1 MRSSNPVF
9 SRRGFSRDNG
19 HAGFN
24 AAPQAGAATTGAN
37 PFAQGTAANPYATNP
52 YAQQG
57 TQPGAPAPA
66 RTDAMTIDDVVTRTA
81 MTLGLVVVAAAIAWW
96 VMPVDQA
103 NLGSAYGVAIGAAII
118 GFVLSLVNS
127 FKRRPSPALILTYAA
142 FEGVFLGIVS
152 NIVSVYVAPGA
163 AMQAVLGT
171 MAVFAGVLIAYRTGL
186 IRVTRRFYGFV
197 MAAAIGSAV
206 APTHQERAPRPA
218 PCAGPRPACAARER
232 HAARRRRR
240 PWQRRWSATGQM
252 TWRSLTTPGF
262 NRYPRLPTSAWPVP
276 VPAVSALRHEMDRSF
291 GPRFIP
297 ISAVTWE
304 NDSPPGRRS
313 HPGGDSVTVG
323 ARCDSD
329 TPW

>member
-81 MTLGLVVVAAAIAWW
+81 ITLGLVVVAAAIAWW

-163 AMQAVLGT
+163 AMQAVIGT

-197 MAAAIGSAV
+197 MAAAIGFMLLMMVNLLFAV
-206 APTHQERAPRPA
+206 FGGGDGLGFRSGALGIIFGIVAIVIGACILALNFKQVEDGIAYGAPREEA
-218 PCAGPRPACAARER
+218 WLAAF
-232 HAARRRRR
+232 
-240 PWQRRWSATGQM
+240 G
-252 TWRSLTTPGF
+252 LTVTLVWI
-262 NRYPRLPTSAWPVP
+262 YIEMLRLVAILS
-276 VPAVSALRHEMDRSF
+276 
-291 GPRFIP
+291 
-297 ISAVTWE
+297 
-304 NDSPPGRRS
+304 
-313 HPGGDSVTVG
+313 GD
-323 ARCDSD
+323 D
-329 TPW
+329 